1 MFLLSMSWIAPLNP
15 FTASHRVQLLLT
27 SVLSGVVVGA
37 SILGFQSQ
45 KKIELLASSEPISTA
60 GKNAADARVSVVV
73 LLDTG

>member
-45 KKIELLASSEPISTA
+45 KKIELLASSELISTA
-60 GKNAADARVSVVV
+60 GKNAADASVSVVV